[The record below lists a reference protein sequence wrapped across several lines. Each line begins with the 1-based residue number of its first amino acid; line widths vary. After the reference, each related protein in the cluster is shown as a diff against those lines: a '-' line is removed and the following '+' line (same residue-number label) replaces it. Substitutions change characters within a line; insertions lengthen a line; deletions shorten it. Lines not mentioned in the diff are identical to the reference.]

1 MSQARLIPSRQSAAL
16 AHEIERQLKRET
28 SAVIATAERDARAII
43 AEARAAARRR
53 VHDAIQELRRE
64 GAGRLASAKAQL
76 ETEQRARAQRQAA
89 QAVSDALPLLREE
102 LEARWRDEHNRRQW
116 TEAVARLC
124 VLRLRPGAWR
134 IEHPADWREAEQRGF
149 AAAIGASDG
158 VDISFERAGDFK
170 SGLRIKA
177 DQAVLDATPQGLLAD
192 ARTVAAMILDE
203 IDQDRRA

>member
-1 MSQARLIPSRQSAAL
+1 MSQVSLIPSLQSNAL
-16 AHEIERQLKRET
+16 AQEVERQLKNET
-28 SAVIATAERDARAII
+28 DAVIAAAERDAGAVI
-43 AEARAAARRR
+43 AQAHAAARGRI
-53 VHDAIQELRRE
+53 HEAIAGLRRD
-64 GAGRLASAKAQL
+64 GARRLIRARAQL
-76 ETEQRARAQRQAA
+76 ETEQRARAQRLAA

-102 LEARWRDEHNRRQW
+102 LEARWRDDDKRRQW
-116 TEAVARLC
+116 AEAVARLC

-134 IEHPADWREAEQRGF
+134 IEHPADWREPEQRDF

-158 VDISFERAGDFK
+158 VDISFERAGDLK

-203 IDQDRRA
+203 IDRDRRA